1 MEHFLSKIS
10 RNLYVIPGG
19 FFVTKLFRKFFSSSS
34 SGENWRNFEFR
45 GVSMKVDISK
55 QMGNAIYWR
64 GAHDWAPI
72 FVLEKFLKAGD
83 TFIDVGA
90 NQGEYSL
97 WAARKVGDHGKVVA
111 FEPMPQLFG
120 QLKEN
125 IRLNKSFQK
134 SVTPVQL
141 GLSDKKGEVI
151 LYASEDSNEGTNTIY
166 TTDKFSIELGK
177 IELDTLDKQLNELSI
192 EEVNFLKV
200 DVEGA
205 ELQVL
210 KGSLNTLKKYRP
222 ILLLEINKDAC
233 IAGGYLPE
241 DILELLKPFNYS
253 FSKIGIRG
261 SLSKID
267 QLPDFCNILATP
279 Q

>member
-1 MEHFLSKIS
+1 MEQFLSTVS

-19 FFVTKLFRKFFSSSS
+19 FFVTKLFRKFFTSSSK
-34 SGENWRNFEFR
+34 GENWRNFEFR

-97 WAARKVGDHGKVVA
+97 WAARKVGDQGKVVA
-111 FEPMPQLFG
+111 FEPMRQLFG
-120 QLKEN
+120 QLEEN

-134 SVTPVQL
+134 SITPVQL

-151 LYASEDSNEGTNTIY
+151 LYASEDANEGTNTIY
-166 TTDKFSIELGK
+166 NTDKFSIELEK
-177 IELDTLDKQLNELSI
+177 IQLDTLDEQLKAI
-192 EEVNFLKV
+192 KIKEVNFLKV

-210 KGSLNTLKKYRP
+210 KGALNTLELYRP

-241 DILELLKPFNYS
+241 DILGLLKPFNYS
-253 FSKIGIRG
+253 FSKIGLRG
-261 SLSKID
+261 SLNKVD
-267 QLPDFCNILATP
+267 RLPDFCNILAIP

>member
-1 MEHFLSKIS
+1 MEQLLSKIS

-19 FFVTKLFRKFFSSSS
+19 FFVTKLFRKFFNKPIN
-34 SGENWRNFEFR
+34 GKNWRIFEFR
-45 GVSMKVDISK
+45 GVTMKVDISK

-72 FVLEKFLKAGD
+72 FVLEKFLKKGD

-90 NQGEYSL
+90 NQGEYSV
-97 WAARKVGDHGKVVA
+97 WAARKVGSKGRVLA
-111 FEPMPQLFG
+111 FEPMQKLFDQLT
-120 QLKEN
+120 EN
-125 IRLNKSFQK
+125 IRLNESFHK
-134 SVTPVQL
+134 TILPIKL
-141 GLSDKKGEVI
+141 GLADEKGEVI
-151 LYASEDSNEGTNTIY
+151 LYASADSNEGTNTIY
-166 TTDKFSIELGK
+166 NTEKFSIELGK
-177 IELDTLDKQLNELSI
+177 IQIDTLDEQLNELKI
-192 EEVNFLKV
+192 NEVNFLKI

-210 KGSLNTLKKYRP
+210 KGALNTLKTHRP

-241 DILELLKPFNYS
+241 DILELLKPFEYS
-253 FSKIGIRG
+253 FSKIGLRG
-261 SLSKID
+261 TLSKVD
-267 QLPDFCNILATP
+267 TLPDFCNILAIP

>member
-19 FFVTKLFRKFFSSSS
+19 FFVTKLFRKLFDGSSQH
-34 SGENWRNFEFR
+34 ENWRNFIFR

-55 QMGNAIYWR
+55 QMGAAIYWR

-72 FVLEKFLKAGD
+72 FVLEKFLKKGD

-97 WAARKVGDHGKVVA
+97 WAARKVGNRGKVVA
-111 FEPMPQLFG
+111 FEPMPQLYD
-120 QLKEN
+120 QLIEN
-125 IRLNKSFQK
+125 IRLNTEFHKTIS
-134 SVTPVQL
+134 PVKL

-166 TTDKFSIELGK
+166 NTDKFSIEIGQ
-177 IELDTLDKQLNELSI
+177 IQLDTLDAQLKELNVN
-192 EEVNFLKV
+192 EVNFLKI

-210 KGSLNTLKKYRP
+210 KGALTTLEKHRP

-233 IAGGYLPE
+233 IAGGYQPE

-253 FSKIGIRG
+253 FSKIGLRG
-261 SLSKID
+261 SLSKVD
-267 QLPDFCNILATP
+267 KLPDFCNVLATP
-279 Q
+279 L

>member
-1 MEHFLSKIS
+1 MEQLLSKIS

-19 FFVTKLFRKFFSSSS
+19 FFVTKLFRKFYRSSATST
-34 SGENWRNFEFR
+34 NWRNFNFR
-45 GVSMKVDISK
+45 GVAMKVDIAK

-72 FVLEKFLKAGD
+72 FVLEKFLKKGD

-97 WAARKVGDHGKVVA
+97 WAARKVGEKGKVIA
-111 FEPMPQLFG
+111 FEPMRQLFD
-120 QLKEN
+120 QLTEN
-125 IRLNKSFQK
+125 IRLNESFQK
-134 SVTPVQL
+134 TITPIKL
-141 GLSDKKGEVI
+141 GLSDKKGEVT
-151 LYASEDSNEGTNTIY
+151 LFASEDSNEGTNTIY
-166 TTDKFSIELGK
+166 NTDKFSIELGK
-177 IELDTLDKQLNELSI
+177 IQLDTLDEQLDDLNI
-192 EEVNFLKV
+192 NTVNFLKV

-210 KGSLNTLKKYRP
+210 KGALNTLKNNRP

-233 IAGGYLPE
+233 VAGGYMPE

-253 FSKIGIRG
+253 FSKIGLRG
-261 SLSKID
+261 SLSKVNV
-267 QLPDFCNILATP
+267 LPDFCNILATP
-279 Q
+279 L

>member
-1 MEHFLSKIS
+1 MEHLLSNIS

-19 FFVTKLFRKFFSSSS
+19 FFVTKLFRKFFTSPSK
-34 SGENWRNFEFR
+34 GENWRNFKFR
-45 GVSMKVDISK
+45 GVAMKVDIAK

-72 FVLEKFLKAGD
+72 FVLEKFLKKGD

-97 WAARKVGDHGKVVA
+97 WAARKVGIDGRVVA
-111 FEPMPQLFG
+111 FEPMQQLFD
-120 QLKEN
+120 QLTEN
-125 IRLNKSFQK
+125 IRLNEAFHKSII
-134 SVTPVQL
+134 PVKL

-151 LYASEDSNEGTNTIY
+151 LYSSADSNEGTNTIY
-166 TTDKFSIELGK
+166 NTEKFSIESGK
-177 IELDTLDKQLNELSI
+177 IQLDTLDEQLKSLEITN
-192 EEVNFLKV
+192 VNFLKI

-210 KGSLNTLKKYRP
+210 KGALNTLKKHRP
-222 ILLLEINKDAC
+222 IILLEINKDAC

-241 DILELLKPFNYS
+241 DILALLKPFNYS
-253 FSKIGIRG
+253 FSKIGLRG
-261 SLSKID
+261 SLSKVD
-267 QLPDFCNILATP
+267 ELPDFCNILALP

>member
-19 FFVTKLFRKFFSSSS
+19 FFVTKLFRKFFDGSSQP
-34 SGENWRNFEFR
+34 ENWRNFEFR
-45 GVSMKVDISK
+45 GVAMKVDIAK
-55 QMGNAIYWR
+55 QMGAAIYWR

-72 FVLEKFLKAGD
+72 FVLEKFLKKGD
-83 TFIDVGA
+83 TFVDVGA

-97 WAARKVGDHGKVVA
+97 WAARKVGTPGKVVA
-111 FEPMPQLFG
+111 FEPMQQLYD
-120 QLKEN
+120 QLTEN
-125 IRLNKSFQK
+125 IRLNEAFHKTIS
-134 SVTPVQL
+134 PVKL

-151 LYASEDSNEGTNTIY
+151 LYASADSNEGTNTIY
-166 TTDKFSIELGK
+166 NTDKFNIEIGK
-177 IELDTLDKQLNELSI
+177 IQLDTLDEQLKELNVN
-192 EEVNFLKV
+192 EVNFLKI

-210 KGSLNTLKKYRP
+210 KGAINTIKNHRP

-253 FSKIGIRG
+253 FSKIGLRG
-261 SLSKID
+261 SLSKVD
-267 QLPDFCNILATP
+267 KLPDFCNILAIP